1 MIRPDKRFVPSAPLV
16 SMADCRRDRL
26 LALAVLAVLV
36 DTVPFLRPRAVVT
49 GVGAAVTV
57 ECADPSPVVDRA
69 ALGLTPGG
77 RR

>member
-1 MIRPDKRFVPSAPLV
+1 
-16 SMADCRRDRL
+16 MADRQRILVLLVVSL

-36 DTVPFLRPRAVVT
+36 NTVPFLRPRAVVT